1 MGFEQSPQFVVAH
14 FPYKRGYFLKP
25 VGHGSKI
32 GDWGEGS
39 YVIKRLFDGNIQPLT
54 KKVKTQ
60 GHLLKSQATPATL
73 KPLAINAT
81 GFSLFGVKIRVS

>member
-32 GDWGEGS
+32 GDWGEG
-39 YVIKRLFDGNIQPLT
+39 RLANTRQFNGKIMPPT
-54 KKVKTQ
+54 RKIKTQ
-60 GHLLKSQATPATL
+60 GRFYKTMATL
-73 KPLAINAT
+73 ASRENLAAYT
-81 GFSLFGVKIRVS
+81 TDF